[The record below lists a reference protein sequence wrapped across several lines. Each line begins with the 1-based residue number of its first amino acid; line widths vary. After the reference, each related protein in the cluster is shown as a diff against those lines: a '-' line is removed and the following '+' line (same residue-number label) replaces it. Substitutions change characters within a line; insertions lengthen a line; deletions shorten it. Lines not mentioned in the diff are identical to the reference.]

1 VQGNPG
7 PVSHVARKVSERSS
21 TEPRAEDAEL
31 GRRLAGLRPEL
42 LRLARRMTRDE
53 DAAADVVQRAF
64 LQVVRNVDR
73 FEARSSFRTW
83 VWRIVVNEALQWRRE
98 RMRFARARTEYLD
111 HGIAEREGDV
121 GTPLEAVERRR
132 SVERVLAAL
141 ARLSLADRTSLE
153 MVVAK
158 NRPSSRGAGARSK
171 LHRAR
176 QRLRAAIAEGP

>member
-1 VQGNPG
+1 MQGNPD
-7 PVSHVARKVSERSS
+7 PLSHVARRVSEEIP
-21 TEPRAEDAEL
+21 TEPRAAAAEL

-111 HGIAEREGDV
+111 HGIAEWGYV
-121 GTPLEAVERRR
+121 GTPFEAVESRR

-153 MVVAK
+153 MVVAS
-158 NRPSSRGAGARSK
+158 NRPSSPSARSK

-176 QRLRAAIAEGP
+176 QRLREAIAEGS